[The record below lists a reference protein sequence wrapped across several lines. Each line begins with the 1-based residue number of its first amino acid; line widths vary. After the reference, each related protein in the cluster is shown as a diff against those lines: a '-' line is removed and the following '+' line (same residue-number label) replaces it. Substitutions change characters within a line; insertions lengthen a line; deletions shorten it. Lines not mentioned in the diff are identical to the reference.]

1 MAKRYSVYEAKDD
14 TPVIIYASAK
24 LCAKAMGIKTKSFYK
39 HMTRKHAGEATPRKL
54 DIYED
59 EPSNT
64 PQAFVDN
71 LLRGLT

>member
-1 MAKRYSVYEAKDD
+1 MAKRYSVYDTKDD
-14 TPVIIYASAK
+14 TPIIIYASAE
-24 LCAKAMGIKTKSFYK
+24 LCAKALGVKTKTFYRY
-39 HMTRKHAGEATPRKL
+39 MTRKHANEATPRKW

-64 PQAFVDN
+64 PRAFEDN